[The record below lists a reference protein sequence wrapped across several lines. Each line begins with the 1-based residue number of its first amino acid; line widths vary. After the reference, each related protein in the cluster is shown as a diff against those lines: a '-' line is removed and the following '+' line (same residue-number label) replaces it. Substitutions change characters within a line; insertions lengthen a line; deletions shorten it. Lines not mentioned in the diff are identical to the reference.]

1 MKKNEYSWANA
12 ANLLFLE
19 SPAIVGFSSDDNS
32 TYEWT
37 DEETAAD
44 AFAAIKDFLF
54 TKSPEFANR
63 SFFVT
68 ILLT

>member
-19 SPAIVGFSSDDNS
+19 SPAIVGFSTDDDS
-32 TYEWT
+32 SYVWT
-37 DEETAAD
+37 DEETAND

-54 TKSPEFANR
+54 KKAPEFANR
-63 SFFVT
+63 TLYV
-68 ILLT
+68 